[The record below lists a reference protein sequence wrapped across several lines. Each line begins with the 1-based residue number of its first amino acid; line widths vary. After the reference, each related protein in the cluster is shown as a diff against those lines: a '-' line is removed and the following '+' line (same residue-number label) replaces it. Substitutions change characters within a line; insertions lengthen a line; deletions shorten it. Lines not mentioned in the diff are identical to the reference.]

1 MTVRGCST
9 GQRKI
14 HCGLASGIAI
24 ALVLSVSCHAPGKP
38 DQEEEKSPL
47 QANDFRTLYSSN
59 CEGCHGANGKN
70 GPGRILNDSLYL
82 SFIPK
87 GEFKKILIYGRAG
100 TAMPAWAKRQ
110 GGPLTD
116 RQLNT
121 LVNGIYSNWA
131 HPFNTHGAAMP
142 AYSAP
147 VDTGNPVS
155 GKKLFSRSCFMCHG
169 PGARVG
175 LVTSPAYLAL
185 VSNQMLRTSIVVGRP
200 DLGMPSYLHLKAG
213 KALTDSDVTDIV
225 AYVSSLRP
233 ADKGPMGE
241 GAKMSGE
248 AGSSSYP
255 GSTDESPGEGN
266 KPGNSSQSGGT
277 IEKTAKEPK

>member
-1 MTVRGCST
+1 MTVREPDKNL
-9 GQRKI
+9 RKI
-14 HCGLASGIAI
+14 RSGFVAGFAF
-24 ALVLSVSCHAPGKP
+24 ALFFSASCHAPGKP
-38 DQEEEKSPL
+38 DKEEETASAK
-47 QANDFRTLYSSN
+47 ANDFQTLYSSN
-59 CEGCHGANGKN
+59 CEGCHGVNGKN

-87 GEFKKILIYGRAG
+87 AEFKKILVYGRAG
-100 TAMPAWAKRQ
+100 TAMPAWSKSQ

-116 RQLNT
+116 KQLNT
-121 LVNGIYSNWA
+121 LVNGVYSHWA
-131 HPFNTHGAAMP
+131 HPFYTHGAEMP
-142 AYSAP
+142 AYSAA
-147 VDTGNPVS
+147 VDSGNPVN

-169 PGARVG
+169 PGAPVG
-175 LVTSPAYLAL
+175 LITSSSYLAL

-213 KALTDSDVTDIV
+213 KALSDADITDIV
-225 AYVSSLRP
+225 AYISSLRP

-255 GSTDESPGEGN
+255 GSTNESPGEGN